1 MIARRHRPAVG
12 RRAHP
17 TTADAAHSVAAS
29 DNAAMSHPTSW
40 RQRAALHWRM
50 TRPGF
55 LLITLTACLLG
66 LATAATAG
74 AMHPGAALVTLLLAC
89 MAHAGANVLN
99 DFHDAL
105 NGADAVDFKHLPP
118 TLSLQY
124 YFAPDAGFNPFVGAG
139 LNYTLTFS
147 EDSYGPVAGN
157 EVTIGNSWGL
167 AAQVGAVI
175 KIGETM
181 DLVVDARWADIDADV
196 QLNGAEIGTANV
208 DPLVYGLTLGFR
220 F

>member
-1 MIARRHRPAVG
+1 MKTPIL
-12 RRAHP
+12 
-17 TTADAAHSVAAS
+17 
-29 DNAAMSHPTSW
+29 
-40 RQRAALHWRM
+40 AALALA
-50 TRPGF
+50 TAT
-55 LLITLTACLLG
+55 LLPMQANAQDDWFVRVGPVTVNPKSGNGTLAGGALAVDIDSNTQLG
-66 LATAATAG
+66 LAFGRYLSPNLAVELLAAT
-74 AMHPGAALVTLLLAC
+74 P
-89 MAHAGANVLN
+89 
-99 DFHDAL
+99 FHHTVAL

>member
-1 MIARRHRPAVG
+1 MKTPIL
-12 RRAHP
+12 
-17 TTADAAHSVAAS
+17 
-29 DNAAMSHPTSW
+29 
-40 RQRAALHWRM
+40 AALALA
-50 TRPGF
+50 TAT
-55 LLITLTACLLG
+55 LLPMQANAQDDWFVRVGPVMVNPKSGNGTLAGGALAVDIDSNTQLG
-66 LATAATAG
+66 LAFGRYLSPNLAVELLAAT
-74 AMHPGAALVTLLLAC
+74 P
-89 MAHAGANVLN
+89 
-99 DFHDAL
+99 FHHTVAL

>member
-1 MIARRHRPAVG
+1 MKTPIL
-12 RRAHP
+12 
-17 TTADAAHSVAAS
+17 
-29 DNAAMSHPTSW
+29 
-40 RQRAALHWRM
+40 AALALA
-50 TRPGF
+50 TAT
-55 LLITLTACLLG
+55 LLPMQANAQDDWFVRVGPVTVNPKSGNGTVTIGGSAAAVDIDSNTQLG
-66 LATAATAG
+66 LAFGRYLSPNLAVEVLAAT
-74 AMHPGAALVTLLLAC
+74 P
-89 MAHAGANVLN
+89 
-99 DFHDAL
+99 FHHTVAL